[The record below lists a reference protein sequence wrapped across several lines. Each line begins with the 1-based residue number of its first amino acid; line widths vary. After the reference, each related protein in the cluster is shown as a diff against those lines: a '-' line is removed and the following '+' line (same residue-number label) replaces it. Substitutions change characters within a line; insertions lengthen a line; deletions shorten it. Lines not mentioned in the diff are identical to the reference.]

1 MKRTSGVVFA
11 GLLLAASAGFAGSVQ
26 AQAPRA
32 RPDPVTDQNAPG
44 DALSDPSLKG
54 PQVVA
59 FVGVK
64 AGDRIAEIVAG
75 RFVRIFAKTVGPK
88 GKVYAVI
95 PTEVIKAHP
104 QVEGLLK
111 STAAQTPNV
120 TVLTP
125 PIDRMDLPK
134 GLDAVFIRQNYHDL
148 HDKFMGPADVA
159 GFNKAVYAALKPGG
173 VFVVLD
179 HAAPGTGL
187 SATETLHRI
196 DPAAVKSE
204 VEAAGFKF
212 DGSSDILANP
222 ADDHTKMVFNPAIRG
237 KTDQFLYRF
246 RKPR

>member
-1 MKRTSGVVFA
+1 
-11 GLLLAASAGFAGSVQ
+11 
-26 AQAPRA
+26 
-32 RPDPVTDQNAPG
+32 
-44 DALSDPSLKG
+44 
-54 PQVVA
+54 VA
-59 FVGVK
+59 
-64 AGDRIAEIVAG
+64 DIVAG

-88 GKVYAVI
+88 GRVYAVM

-111 STAAQTPNV
+111 STAARNPNI

-148 HDKFMGPADVA
+148 HDKFMGPADVPA
-159 GFNKAVYAALKPGG
+159 FDKAVYAALKPGG

-237 KTDQFLYRF
+237 KTDQFLFRF